1 MKKSISFSGKLL
13 SAFLAI
19 LLALYVY
26 PFTSAA
32 ADDEEWTSEINS
44 ELELGEYFPEEIFE
58 PAEDTSDEETAESVA
73 EVTGEVESMRSET
86 VKHYRLSDGRYAA
99 VDYGAPVHYTDGDGK
114 WTDFD
119 NTMISDDS
127 VLKDDPDDFAGYDC
141 TF

>member
-1 MKKSISFSGKLL
+1 MPIYNERGHDMKKSISFSGKLL

-73 EVTGEVESMRSET
+73 EVTACQTDVTQPWITELPFITRTET
-86 VKHYRLSDGRYAA
+86 ENGR
-99 VDYGAPVHYTDGDGK
+99 TS
-114 WTDFD
+114 T
-119 NTMISDDS
+119 TR
-127 VLKDDPDDFAGYDC
+127 
-141 TF
+141 